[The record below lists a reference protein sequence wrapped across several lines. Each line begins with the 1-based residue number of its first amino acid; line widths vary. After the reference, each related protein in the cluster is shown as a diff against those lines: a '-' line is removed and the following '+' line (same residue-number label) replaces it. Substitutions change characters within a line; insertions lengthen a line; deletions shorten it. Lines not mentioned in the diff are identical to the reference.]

1 MRKIIYVIGIIGIIG
16 ILAGTFA
23 IGTLVNSQTR
33 VVALTVGQAPR
44 SDPPASTSTPFE
56 LMVKHGKTLPTEKW
70 DAF

>member
-1 MRKIIYVIGIIGIIG
+1 MRKIIYVIGIIG

-23 IGTLVNSQTR
+23 IGTLGNSQTR
-33 VVALTVGQAPR
+33 VVALTVGQAPK